1 MNENQSLKY
10 TIISARAELAA
21 QVQRLQK
28 HKIIGVDL
36 EADSLYHF
44 KEKVCLLQIAAGS
57 LNIVIDPLQ
66 IKDLA
71 TLKPLF
77 KNPNIQKVFHGADY
91 DIRSL
96 FRDFKITVNNL
107 FDTQLACRFL
117 GMNETSL
124 EAVIRRWFQVNLNKK
139 YQRKDWSKR
148 PLPDE
153 MVAYAAEDVQYLV
166 PLAHKLTARL
176 QKKGRLS
183 WVLEECEYLSN
194 VRPVSNDSIPLYL
207 HFKGAGSLESRSLA
221 ILEAL
226 LQLRRKIAQ
235 KKDRPLFKVI
245 QNKILLDLAIEKPLS
260 IKHLEK
266 MAILSPNQIKMFGQQ
281 LLKAIRSA
289 SKLSSESL
297 PTYPRKKAPPI
308 APRVGRRVKELKD
321 WRDSQ
326 SQNQKIDPSLLFTN
340 ALISTIALQN
350 PKTLKAL
357 SSVKE
362 IKNWQKKKFGNE
374 IIDIMSKLE

>member
-1 MNENQSLKY
+1 MHENQTLKY
-10 TIISARAELAA
+10 TIINDRAELAA

-28 HKIIGVDL
+28 HKVIGVDL

-71 TLKPLF
+71 ALKPLF
-77 KNPNIQKVFHGADY
+77 KSYNIQKVFHGADY

-117 GMNETSL
+117 GMHETSL
-124 EAVIRRWFQVNLNKK
+124 EAVIRRWFHISLNKK
-139 YQRKDWSKR
+139 YQRKNWSKR

-166 PLAHKLTARL
+166 PLAQKLTSRL
-176 QKKGRLS
+176 KKKGRLS
-183 WVLEECEYLSN
+183 WVQEECEYLSK
-194 VRPVSNDSIPLYL
+194 VRPVSNDSAPLYL
-207 HFKGAGSLESRSLA
+207 HFKGAGSLDPRSLA

-245 QNKILLDLAIEKPLS
+245 QNKILLNLAIEKPLS
-260 IKHLEK
+260 IKHLEN
-266 MAILSPNQIKMFGQQ
+266 MALLSPNQIKMYGQQ

-289 SKLSSESL
+289 SKMASESL

-326 SQNQKIDPSLLFTN
+326 AQKQKIDPPLLFTN
-340 ALISTIALQN
+340 TLISAIALQN
-350 PKTLKAL
+350 PKTLNAL
-357 SSVKE
+357 ADIKE
-362 IKNWQKKKFGNE
+362 IKNWQRKVFGKE
-374 IIDIMSKLE
+374 IVDIMSKLE

>member
-1 MNENQSLKY
+1 MNENHSLKY
-10 TIISARAELAA
+10 AIISARAELAA

-66 IKDLA
+66 IKDLT

-148 PLPDE
+148 P
-153 MVAYAAEDVQYLV
+153 
-166 PLAHKLTARL
+166 
-176 QKKGRLS
+176 
-183 WVLEECEYLSN
+183 
-194 VRPVSNDSIPLYL
+194 
-207 HFKGAGSLESRSLA
+207 
-221 ILEAL
+221 
-226 LQLRRKIAQ
+226 
-235 KKDRPLFKVI
+235 
-245 QNKILLDLAIEKPLS
+245 
-260 IKHLEK
+260 
-266 MAILSPNQIKMFGQQ
+266 
-281 LLKAIRSA
+281 
-289 SKLSSESL
+289 
-297 PTYPRKKAPPI
+297 
-308 APRVGRRVKELKD
+308 
-321 WRDSQ
+321 
-326 SQNQKIDPSLLFTN
+326 
-340 ALISTIALQN
+340 
-350 PKTLKAL
+350 
-357 SSVKE
+357 
-362 IKNWQKKKFGNE
+362 
-374 IIDIMSKLE
+374 